1 MTATI
6 GDYLR
11 LLRADR
17 GLSQAQIGVLS
28 GVSQRQISRIEA
40 GGALPNVAA
49 FFRILAAL
57 NATASEV
64 EEACRLAS
72 VDARG

>member
-11 LLRADR
+11 LLRVER
-17 GLSQAQIGVLS
+17 RLSQTQIGTAA

-40 GGALPNVAA
+40 GGALPDVAA

-57 NATASEV
+57 NASSSEV
-64 EEACRLAS
+64 AEACRLAR
-72 VDARG
+72 VDSRG

>member
-11 LLRADR
+11 LLRVER
-17 GLSQAQIGVLS
+17 GLSQTQIGTAA

-40 GGALPNVAA
+40 GGALPDVAA

-57 NATASEV
+57 NATAPEV

-72 VDARG
+72 VDGNG